1 MIAGL
6 LLCSKNNTAQITITD
21 IHVVQ
26 SGRQVIQA
34 QDTLPN
40 ATIQPGSPGSNMT
53 WDFSGLS
60 LHVEDTL
67 NFVNTEWTPYE
78 AEHPTSN
85 LAARIGTSDIYLYMN
100 ISASGLFAQG
110 ISGDLLD
117 TGTPIHVQTTP
128 SETLAE
134 FPLSYSNAFTST
146 SGQDITIDGAIISPL
161 VDSIRLKTSKIK
173 MVSVDAWGSL
183 TTPMGNF
190 DALRL
195 NQTIQDIDSM
205 WTLSF
210 GIWSLFD
217 NNKSSTKNYTWW
229 TNDAAAGFPLV
240 EMEYDTVSG
249 NPTAVTYLKSTP
261 AIGVLENVK
270 TNVSVYPNP
279 ATDYVLFEFGNPAY
293 REVYLY
299 DVLGKTKPVFSGN
312 TTHVRVDLS
321 GFSAGMYFYQV
332 RDELGNIKTAGSFV
346 VNSK

>member
-26 SGRQVIQA
+26 SGRQVIQG
-34 QDTLPN
+34 QDSLPSS
-40 ATIQPGSPGSNMT
+40 AMQPGLPGTNMT
-53 WDFSGLS
+53 WDFSGLA
-60 LHVEDTL
+60 LHTEDTL

-85 LAARIGTSDIYLYMN
+85 LAARMGDDMYMYLHKS
-100 ISASGLFAQG
+100 SAGLFIQG
-110 ISGDLLD
+110 ISGDLLN

-128 SETLAE
+128 NETIAE
-134 FPLSYSNAFTST
+134 FPLSYLNDYTST
-146 SGQDITIDGAIISPL
+146 SGQDVTIDGSLISPL
-161 VDSIRLKTSKIK
+161 IDSLRVKTSRIKI
-173 MVSVDAWGSL
+173 VTVDAWGTL
-183 TTPMGNF
+183 TTPMGTF

-195 NQTIQDIDSM
+195 NQTIQDIDSI
-205 WTLSF
+205 WSLSF

-217 NNKSSTKNYTWW
+217 NSKSSSKNYTWW

-261 AIGVLENVK
+261 AIGVLENAK

-293 REVYLY
+293 REVYLC

-312 TTHVRVDLS
+312 ETHFSVDLS

>member
-1 MIAGL
+1 MIAAL
-6 LLCSKNNTAQITITD
+6 LLSSKNNTAQITITD

-26 SGRQVIQA
+26 SGRQVIQG
-34 QDTLPN
+34 QDSLPSS
-40 ATIQPGSPGSNMT
+40 AMQPGLPGSNMT
-53 WDFSGLS
+53 WDFSGLA
-60 LHVEDTL
+60 LHTEDTL

-85 LAARIGTSDIYLYMN
+85 LAARMGDDMYMYLHKS
-100 ISASGLFAQG
+100 SAGLFIQG
-110 ISGDLLD
+110 ISGDLLN

-128 SETLAE
+128 NETIAE
-134 FPLSYSNAFTST
+134 FPLSYLNDYTST
-146 SGQDITIDGAIISPL
+146 SGQDLTIDGSLISPL
-161 VDSIRLKTSKIK
+161 IDSLRVKTSRIKI
-173 MVSVDAWGSL
+173 VTVDAWGTL
-183 TTPMGNF
+183 TTPMGTF

-195 NQTIQDIDSM
+195 NQTIQDIDSI
-205 WTLSF
+205 WSLSF

-217 NNKSSTKNYTWW
+217 NSKSSSKNYTWW

-249 NPTAVTYLKSTP
+249 NPTSVTYLKSTP
-261 AIGVLENVK
+261 AIGVLENAK

-312 TTHVRVDLS
+312 ETHVTVDLS

-332 RDELGNIKTAGSFV
+332 RDERGYIKTAGSFV